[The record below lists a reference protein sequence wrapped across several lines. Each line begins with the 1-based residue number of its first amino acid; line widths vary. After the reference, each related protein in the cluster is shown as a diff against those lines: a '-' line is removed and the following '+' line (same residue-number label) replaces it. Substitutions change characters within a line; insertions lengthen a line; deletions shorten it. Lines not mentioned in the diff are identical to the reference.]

1 MRQWP
6 LAQASGAM
14 LESLFT
20 DYTLRTVALGAAVLG
35 LVSGSLGTF
44 AVLRGQSLLG
54 DAISHAA
61 LPGIALAFLLTGS
74 KAPLVLVLGA
84 GVAGWLGTLAVMQ
97 ITGRSRVPFDAA
109 LGLVLSVFFGLGLVL
124 LTYIQHHASAN
135 QAGLDKFLFGQAAA
149 LVTADVV
156 VMAALGGVALLVT
169 ALFWKEF
176 KLLLFDPDF
185 GAALGFPMRRLDVL
199 LTTLLVVAIVIG
211 LQTVGVV
218 LMSAI
223 LIAPAAAARQWTD
236 RLGAVVALAALFGAL
251 SGVAGAVLSATT
263 ARLPTGPT
271 IVLCA
276 TALVLGSLL
285 LAPRRGLLAAAW
297 GRWRRRRDLRAAG
310 VLEDLYTLARQHAD
324 PQHPHAAATLR
335 TMTLRP
341 ESVAESLRALE
352 KRGWV
357 ASAGADAWSLSAEGL
372 DAARRLARTRDDGD
386 AAAFRPPPT
395 AQRPP
400 A

>member
-1 MRQWP
+1 
-6 LAQASGAM
+6 M
-14 LESLFT
+14 LEGLFT

-35 LVSGSLGTF
+35 VVSGSLGTF

-74 KAPLVLVLGA
+74 KAPFVLVLGA
-84 GVAGWLGTLAVMQ
+84 GVAGWLGTLAVME

-124 LTYIQHHASAN
+124 LTYIQRLPDVN

-156 VMAALGGVALLVT
+156 VMAALGGVALLVMG
-169 ALFWKEF
+169 LFWKEL

-185 GAALGFPMRRLDVL
+185 GAALGFPIRRLDVL

-236 RLGAVVALAALFGAL
+236 RLGAVVALAAGFGAA

-276 TALVLGSLL
+276 AALVLASLL
-285 LAPRRGLLAAAW
+285 FAPGRGLLAAAW
-297 GRWRRRRDLRAAG
+297 RRFWHRRDLRVVG
-310 VLEDLYTLARQHAD
+310 VLEDLYTLALHHPD
-324 PQHPHAAATLR
+324 PRHPHTAATLR

-341 ESVAESLRALE
+341 ESVAESLKALE
-352 KRGWV
+352 KRGW
-357 ASAGADAWSLSAEGL
+357 AEPAGVDAWALTPEGL
-372 DAARRLARTRDDGD
+372 EVARRYARAPEAGE
-386 AAAFRPPPT
+386 AHRPS
-395 AQRPP
+395 A
-400 A
+400 